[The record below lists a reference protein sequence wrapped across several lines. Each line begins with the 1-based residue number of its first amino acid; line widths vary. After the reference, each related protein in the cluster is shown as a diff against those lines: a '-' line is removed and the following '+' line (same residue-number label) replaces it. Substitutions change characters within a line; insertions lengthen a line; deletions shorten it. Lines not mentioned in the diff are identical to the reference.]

1 LILKLESNKEEKE
14 EATTEEEKQ
23 EETFPPMTN
32 TKKKQDDNER
42 SMMMMMM
49 MDASP
54 ASALEGPVVDPMNLS
69 PKSPSDP
76 VLPPQ
81 VPPTVRPL
89 GCSTCLC

>member
-32 TKKKQDDNER
+32 KKKKQDDNER

-49 MDASP
+49 DASP
-54 ASALEGPVVDPMNLS
+54 TSALEGPVVDPMNLS